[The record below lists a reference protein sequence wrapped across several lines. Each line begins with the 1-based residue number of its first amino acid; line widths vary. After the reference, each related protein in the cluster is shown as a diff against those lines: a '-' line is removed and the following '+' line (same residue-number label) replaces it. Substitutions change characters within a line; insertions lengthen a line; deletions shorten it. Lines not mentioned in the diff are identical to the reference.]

1 MENSITNEAI
11 KRQRQEA
18 DRIIRE
24 AFREH
29 FGFEIEE
36 VRDTDNFEH
45 IVQAGYPISSYL
57 YRGETFLYEQEE
69 EIQIDPYKERPE
81 WVQATIVKRYRKV

>member
-1 MENSITNEAI
+1 MEKSITNDII
-11 KRQRQEA
+11 KKQRQEA

-29 FGFEIEE
+29 FGFEIDE

-69 EIQIDPYKERPE
+69 EIQIDPNNQHPE
-81 WVQATIVKRYRKV
+81 WVQVHIVKRYSKA

>member
-36 VRDTDNFEH
+36 VRDAENLEH

-69 EIQIDPYKERPE
+69 EIQIDPYNQHPE
-81 WVQATIVKRYRKV
+81 CVQVHIVKRYSKA